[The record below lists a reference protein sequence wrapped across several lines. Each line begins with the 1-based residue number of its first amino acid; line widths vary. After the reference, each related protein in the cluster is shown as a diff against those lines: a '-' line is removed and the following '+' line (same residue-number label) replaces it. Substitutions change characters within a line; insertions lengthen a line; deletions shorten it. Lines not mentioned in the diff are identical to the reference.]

1 MTHNFVISTMYK
13 QQSLK
18 VDIFFTRKSCHPMA
32 HGSSS
37 DFTTLRAVQYKCSKC
52 TQHPPY
58 YDANHTYAILLSN
71 ITIVC
76 PVTLLSIACHA
87 VPLTSALEIFLSSLQ
102 IFLDT
107 QNANCIFTK
116 QYELIYYKHVVP
128 KCCSKIKYSS
138 CRIWSCITLFT
149 YMVGNNLIQ

>member
-1 MTHNFVISTMYK
+1 MTS
-13 QQSLK
+13 
-18 VDIFFTRKSCHPMA
+18 

-37 DFTTLRAVQYKCSKC
+37 DFTTLRAVQCKCSKC

-87 VPLTSALEIFLSSLQ
+87 VPLTSALKIFLTSLQ
-102 IFLDT
+102 IFLDI

-116 QYELIYYKHVVP
+116 QYKLIYYKHVVP
-128 KCCSKIKYSS
+128 KCCSKMKYSTYLI
-138 CRIWSCITLFT
+138 CRIESCILFT
-149 YMVGNNLIQ
+149 HGWKQLAKEG